1 MIHAL
6 MDVIAAFSKH
16 SIMTVAVVMAF
27 GIVTFGQE
35 LPEAHAPAMPAVA
48 PFLSELKG
56 ISIGM
61 SPDEVLKRLGKP
73 KASDKSGMLFSLAK
87 NELAQIGLG
96 PKGMV
101 RTIALIYEDGNENAP
116 DLEDIFGPAVDV
128 AKNEDGSVYKMVRYD
143 NVGFWLAYSRTGG
156 EDPLTTV
163 TMRRIDK

>member
-1 MIHAL
+1 MIHTL
-6 MDVIAAFSKH
+6 MNVVTAFSKH

-35 LPEAHAPAMPAVA
+35 PSLAQAPAMQAAA
-48 PFLSELKG
+48 PFVNELKG

-61 SPDEVLKRLGKP
+61 SPDEVLKKLGKP

-87 NELAQIGLG
+87 NELAQIGIG

-116 DLEDIFGPAVDV
+116 ELEDIFGPAVEV
-128 AKNEDGSVYKMVRYD
+128 GKNEDGSVYKMVRYD